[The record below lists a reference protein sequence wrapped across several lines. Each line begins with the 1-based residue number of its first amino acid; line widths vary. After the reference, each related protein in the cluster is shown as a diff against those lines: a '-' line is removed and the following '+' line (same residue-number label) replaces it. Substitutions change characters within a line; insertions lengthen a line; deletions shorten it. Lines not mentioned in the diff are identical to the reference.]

1 MAATPPRTL
10 TIAGSDSGGAAGLEA
25 DVRAMTACGVHACV
39 AVTAVTVQNSLGVS
53 DVHLVPPATV
63 AAQVRAVVGDIGVGA
78 AKTGM
83 LATAPIIE
91 AVADVVDEVGI
102 GRDAPRSGA
111 GPSAPRT
118 VPFVVDP
125 VSASMYGDPL
135 LSPEAL
141 DAMRERLFPRATLIT
156 PNLDEVRLLC
166 GITVT
171 DAASAREAA
180 AALHAM
186 GPQWVLV
193 KGGHL
198 RESAECTDLL
208 SDGERHE
215 EFVGP
220 RQSTTHV
227 HGAGDALASAVCAA
241 LARGATMPDA
251 VGYAKRYITRA
262 VGEAYQLGAGTGPV
276 SPLWAVRDWDDGP
289 AAQFPEPSS
298 TP

>member
-1 MAATPPRTL
+1 MATTPPRTL

-53 DVHLVPPATV
+53 DVHLVPPETI

-91 AVADVVDEVGI
+91 AVGDVADEVGI
-102 GRDAPRSGA
+102 GRDGA
-111 GPSAPRT
+111 

-141 DAMRERLFPRATLIT
+141 DAMRERLFPRATLVT

-166 GITVT
+166 GVTVT

-180 AALHAM
+180 VALHAM

-198 RESAECTDLL
+198 RDSAECTDLL
-208 SDGERHE
+208 SDGERYWE
-215 EFVGP
+215 YVGP

-262 VGEAYQLGAGTGPV
+262 VEAAYPLGAGTGPV
-276 SPLWAVRDWDDGP
+276 SPLWAVRDWD
-289 AAQFPEPSS
+289 AAGAQSPEPSS